1 MLQET
6 IQRDSV
12 SIEDMAT
19 EHKGPLRPRARSVH
33 RIEPPCTKWQRLLG
47 RVSEDCFSPFPLEKH
62 LYFSNTIESK
72 VASDRGE
79 ELLKVAERPGRLH
92 KISRV

>member
-12 SIEDMAT
+12 SIGDVAT
-19 EHKGPLRPRARSVH
+19 EHKGPLRPRAWSAH
-33 RIEPPCTKWQRLLG
+33 RIEPPCTEWQRLPS
-47 RVSEDCFSPFPLEKH
+47 RVSEDCFSPFLLEKC
-62 LYFSNTIESK
+62 LYLSNAIESK
-72 VASDRGE
+72 VALDRGE
-79 ELLKVAERPGRLH
+79 ELLKVAERPSRLH